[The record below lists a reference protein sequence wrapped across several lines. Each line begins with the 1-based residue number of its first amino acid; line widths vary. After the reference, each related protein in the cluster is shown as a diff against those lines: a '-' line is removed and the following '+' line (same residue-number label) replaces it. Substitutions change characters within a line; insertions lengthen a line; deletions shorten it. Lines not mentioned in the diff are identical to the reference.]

1 MSEAE
6 CGCRKNVK
14 KESEVN
20 ILSSIPEK
28 IVTGVI
34 DNVVGF
40 MRKKYG
46 ENLVNTNLIYWNYIE
61 SSYEVYG
68 KVKTLINPYIPRIFE
83 GKNGIYV
90 PSKIVYNSQLRS
102 SDRFDKKL

>member
-46 ENLVNTNLIYWNYIE
+46 ENQQKYWYFFVVN
-61 SSYEVYG
+61 
-68 KVKTLINPYIPRIFE
+68 IN
-83 GKNGIYV
+83 
-90 PSKIVYNSQLRS
+90 SKLLTIL
-102 SDRFDKKL
+102 FA

>member
-40 MRKKYG
+40 MRK
-46 ENLVNTNLIYWNYIE
+46 NM
-61 SSYEVYG
+61 
-68 KVKTLINPYIPRIFE
+68 VKTLLIQILFI
-83 GKNGIYV
+83 GIILNHLMKYMV
-90 PSKIVYNSQLRS
+90 K
-102 SDRFDKKL
+102 